1 MTIQQ
6 FNIIESTLREGE
18 QFALAHFTT
27 AQKIEIARALD
38 AFGVEYIE
46 VTSPS
51 ASPQSERDAAAI
63 AALGLRCKVLT
74 HTRCHM
80 DDARKAV
87 ATGVDGVDVLFGT
100 SRQMREHS
108 HGKSI
113 EQIIATATEVITYI
127 RDQGREVR
135 FSSED
140 SFRSDP
146 ADLLRIYRAVDALGL
161 QRVGLADTVGIATPR
176 QVFELVSLVR
186 ENVHCDIEFHAH
198 NDTGC
203 AIANCLSALEGGVTH
218 VDTTVLGIGER
229 NGITSLGGMIARLI
243 TIQPELVRKY
253 RLDLLP
259 ELDRMVAGILGM
271 EIPFNNFI
279 TGPWAF
285 HHKAG
290 LHTKAV
296 LNNPSTY
303 EIFDPADFGME
314 RTIAVGHRLTGHN
327 AVANRAQELGL
338 KLEPTVLRALTQ
350 EVKRRGDERPFTTE
364 ELDELLRSWVP
375 A

>member
-1 MTIQQ
+1 MAIQQ

-18 QFALAHFTT
+18 QFALAHFTPD
-27 AQKIEIARALD
+27 QKVEIARGLD

-51 ASPQSERDAAAI
+51 ASPQSERDAATI
-63 AALGLRCKVLT
+63 AGLRLRCKVLT

-80 DDARKAV
+80 DDARRAV

-100 SRQMREHS
+100 SPEMRRHS
-108 HGKSI
+108 HGKSV
-113 EQIIATATEVITYI
+113 EEIIAAATEVITYI
-127 RDQGREVR
+127 RSQGREVR

-146 ADLLRIYRAVDALGL
+146 ADLMRIYRAVDALGL
-161 QRVGLADTVGIATPR
+161 QRVGLADTVGVATPS
-176 QVFELVSLVR
+176 QVFEMVSLLR
-186 ENVHCDIEFHAH
+186 RSVHCDIEFHAH

-203 AIANCLSALEGGVTH
+203 AIANSLAALEAGATH

-229 NGITSLGGMIARLI
+229 NGITPLGGMIARLI

-253 RLDLLP
+253 RLELLP
-259 ELDRMVAGILGM
+259 ELDRLVASILGID
-271 EIPFNNFI
+271 IPFNNFI
-279 TGPWAF
+279 TSPWAF

-296 LNNPSTY
+296 LNNPATY
-303 EIFDPADFGME
+303 EIFDPADFGLA
-314 RTIAVGHRLTGHN
+314 RTIAAGHRLTGHN
-327 AVANRAQELGL
+327 AIANRAQELGL
-338 KLEPTVLRALTQ
+338 RLPPERLRAVTR
-350 EVKRRGDERPFTTE
+350 EVKRRGDERPLTAD
-364 ELDELLRSWVP
+364 ELDDLLRNWVP

>member
-1 MTIQQ
+1 MTIRQ

-27 AQKIEIARALD
+27 SQKLEIARALD
-38 AFGVEYIE
+38 AFGVEYVE

-80 DDARKAV
+80 DDARRAV

-100 SRQMREHS
+100 SPQMREHS
-108 HGKSI
+108 HGKTI
-113 EQIIATATEVITYI
+113 EQIIEAATEVITYI
-127 RDQGREVR
+127 RAQGREVR

-146 ADLLRIYRAVDALGL
+146 ADLLQTYRAVDALGL
-161 QRVGLADTVGIATPR
+161 QRVGLADTVGIATPQ
-176 QVFELVSLVR
+176 QVFDLVSLLR
-186 ENVHCDIEFHAH
+186 RNVHCDIEFHAH

-203 AIANCLSALEGGVTH
+203 AIANCLAALEAGATH

-229 NGITSLGGMIARLI
+229 NGITPLGGMIARLL
-243 TIQPELVRKY
+243 TVQPELVRKY

-259 ELDRMVAGILGM
+259 ELDGLLARILGI

-279 TGPWAF
+279 TSPWAF

-296 LNNPSTY
+296 LNNPATY
-303 EIFDPADFGME
+303 EIFDPADFGLA
-314 RTIAVGHRLTGHN
+314 RTIAVGHRLTGRN
-327 AVANRAQELGL
+327 AIAHRAEALGL
-338 KLEPTVLRALTQ
+338 RLEPAALRAITQ
-350 EVKRRGDERPFTTE
+350 EVKRRSDAGPLTGDE
-364 ELDELLRSWVP
+364 LDDLLRGWMP